1 MVVTRGAEKRG
12 TGVGLREKG
21 ERGSGN
27 GCVHIIPSVLLISSK
42 SSSSRATP
50 SSLRSSLGFRIN
62 KASTI
67 SRLFSLHPWTARRQ
81 LPKWTRTLAER
92 IKEKER
98 ENTLL
103 PVLNNGMRWAAVN
116 KCVSTNCKRMRVDAR
131 THTHTFPLSF
141 SFLFVHIAYHRGL
154 QRTSLNEKKTF
165 KRTLSL
171 SLSLFPWRY
180 AALSIA
186 FLFPRKWNAIE
197 GKLIWSK
204 NDFITRD
211 ILWTGNSISRCR
223 DSLSGA
229 RNWYF

>member
-1 MVVTRGAEKRG
+1 MTRLETSGWLTFNRNSC
-12 TGVGLREKG
+12 GVNGG
-21 ERGSGN
+21 NERGRETRHRGWVKREGRKRVREWMCSHYTLCSFN
-27 GCVHIIPSVLLISSK
+27 FFKELLFP
-42 SSSSRATP
+42 RDT

-131 THTHTFPLSF
+131 THTYF
-141 SFLFVHIAYHRGL
+141 S
-154 QRTSLNEKKTF
+154 
-165 KRTLSL
+165 
-171 SLSLFPWRY
+171 SLF
-180 AALSIA
+180 
-186 FLFPRKWNAIE
+186 FFPFCSHCVPPRSPENK
-197 GKLIWSK
+197 S
-204 NDFITRD
+204 
-211 ILWTGNSISRCR
+211 
-223 DSLSGA
+223 
-229 RNWYF
+229 

>member
-98 ENTLL
+98 ERTLSYRYLTTGWDEL
-103 PVLNNGMRWAAVN
+103 PLINVFLL
-116 KCVSTNCKRMRVDAR
+116 TAR
-131 THTHTFPLSF
+131 EWGWTRAHTHTFPLSF

-211 ILWTGNSISRCR
+211 ILWTGSSISRCR

>member
-67 SRLFSLHPWTARRQ
+67 SRLFSLHPWTGRRQ

-98 ENTLL
+98 EREGENTLL

-116 KCVSTNCKRMRVDAR
+116 KCVSVLTAR
-131 THTHTFPLSF
+131 EWEGGRARAHTYTHIFPLSF
-141 SFLFVHIAYHRGL
+141 SFLFLHIAYHRGL

-165 KRTLSL
+165 KRTRLSL
-171 SLSLFPWRY
+171 SLSLSL
-180 AALSIA
+180 AL
-186 FLFPRKWNAIE
+186 
-197 GKLIWSK
+197 
-204 NDFITRD
+204 
-211 ILWTGNSISRCR
+211 RC
-223 DSLSGA
+223 A
-229 RNWYF
+229 

>member
-98 ENTLL
+98 ERTLSYRYLTTGWDEL
-103 PVLNNGMRWAAVN
+103 PLINVFLLTAREWGW
-116 KCVSTNCKRMRVDAR
+116 TR
-131 THTHTFPLSF
+131 THTHTLFLSLF
-141 SFLFVHIAYHRGL
+141 LSFLFTL
-154 QRTSLNEKKTF
+154 RTTEVSREQVLTRRKLLNVLSLF
-165 KRTLSL
+165 LSL
-171 SLSLFPWRY
+171 S
-180 AALSIA
+180 
-186 FLFPRKWNAIE
+186 FLGATLRLASHFYSPANE
-197 GKLIWSK
+197 
-204 NDFITRD
+204 TR
-211 ILWTGNSISRCR
+211 
-223 DSLSGA
+223 
-229 RNWYF
+229 